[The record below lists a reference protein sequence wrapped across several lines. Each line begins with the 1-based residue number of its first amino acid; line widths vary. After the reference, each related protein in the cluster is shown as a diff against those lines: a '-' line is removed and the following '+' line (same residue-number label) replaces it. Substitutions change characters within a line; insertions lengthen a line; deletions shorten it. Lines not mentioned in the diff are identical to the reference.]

1 MGNKPNFYVLIFLLF
16 IGAETSFAQLVELAT
31 VPHKNFKTQVEFGS
45 NSRTSNTNT
54 LPFWDDFSQ
63 GMDTLAWV
71 FEGASYSESI
81 GINAPSLGV
90 IILDGTDSNGKPYSR
105 QIRDQGAGDYLTSR
119 PFDLSTLSVAQST
132 SLFLSFFWQAGGRAE
147 MPDENDRLVLQFLNR
162 NGQWISVW
170 EVSGG
175 PERDPNQFSQESVQ
189 VLADF
194 QHDAFQFRFV
204 NFGRLSGPFDTWVL
218 DYVYLNTGRT
228 FNQLSYLDRAL
239 TQANELK
246 FGDYTAVP
254 AIFSSSLPSS
264 TGSIKNEFY
273 NLENRFRAMEYSVL
287 ITNTN
292 TGASVPINLN
302 TPFNPVPTALER
314 RRFSSNSPSQIPAIS
329 EETDLE
335 VKTYLTTGDKN
346 LFVVN
351 SGDSTFFSQVNYR
364 VNDTVTTLIP
374 IRDFFAYDDG
384 RADYAAGI
392 NQRSG
397 MLAVKYQVDQPVYIK
412 GLTINFTN
420 ADQID
425 FPIDIMVW
433 QNLDNQ
439 PVFRREE
446 LIPLKNG
453 IDSLTYFSLD
463 TNIQVTGEFYV
474 GFTQFTNDFIHI
486 GLDKNNDKGDKIFYN
501 VNGTWA
507 ENTEVRGSLM
517 IRPHVSLAP
526 PFAQLENPSEI
537 FRIYPNPVENQLN
550 VEGKFRD
557 IKVFDSFGREILLER
572 ESTERGE
579 ILNFR
584 GQKSG
589 IYVLH
594 LLSEKGAESFRILV
608 K

>member
-1 MGNKPNFYVLIFLLF
+1 M
-16 IGAETSFAQLVELAT
+16 
-31 VPHKNFKTQVEFGS
+31 
-45 NSRTSNTNT
+45 
-54 LPFWDDFSQ
+54 
-63 GMDTLAWV
+63 
-71 FEGASYSESI
+71 
-81 GINAPSLGV
+81 
-90 IILDGTDSNGKPYSR
+90 
-105 QIRDQGAGDYLTSR
+105 
-119 PFDLSTLSVAQST
+119 
-132 SLFLSFFWQAGGRAE
+132 
-147 MPDENDRLVLQFLNR
+147 
-162 NGQWISVW
+162 
-170 EVSGG
+170 
-175 PERDPNQFSQESVQ
+175 
-189 VLADF
+189 
-194 QHDAFQFRFV
+194 
-204 NFGRLSGPFDTWVL
+204 
-218 DYVYLNTGRT
+218 
-228 FNQLSYLDRAL
+228 
-239 TQANELK
+239 
-246 FGDYTAVP
+246 
-254 AIFSSSLPSS
+254 
-264 TGSIKNEFY
+264 
-273 NLENRFRAMEYSVL
+273 
-287 ITNTN
+287 
-292 TGASVPINLN
+292 
-302 TPFNPVPTALER
+302 
-314 RRFSSNSPSQIPAIS
+314 
-329 EETDLE
+329 
-335 VKTYLTTGDKN
+335 
-346 LFVVN
+346 
-351 SGDSTFFSQVNYR
+351 
-364 VNDTVTTLIP
+364 TTLIP

-453 IDSLTYFSLD
+453 IDSLAYFSLD

-486 GLDKNNDKGDKIFYN
+486 GLDKNNDQGDKIFYN

-526 PFAQLENPSEI
+526 PFAQSENPSEI
-537 FRIYPNPVENQLN
+537 FRIYPNPVENHLN